1 MAESVFK
8 VNLRKLGSSGI
19 EVSEIGFGAWG
30 IGGYTPGLPAYGETD
45 DAESEKALQAAYD
58 SGITFFD
65 TSDLYGLGHS
75 EELIGK
81 ALKAV
86 RSKICIATKGG
97 FRGIQESQDFS
108 PKYIR
113 SALDASLRRLGTDY
127 VDLYQLHSPSLDVA
141 EPVLELKKSLEELKR
156 EGKIRALGI
165 SVRSPNDGLLATPW
179 GFDSIQVNFNM
190 TDQRAL
196 TNGLFEAAL
205 KHKTGIIV
213 RTPLSYGFLTGE
225 FSERENFGSADHRS
239 RCSQEQ
245 RRLWAQAGKLFFN
258 SFETHQTPAQ
268 AALRF
273 CLSFPAV
280 TTVIPGILKA
290 KQAQENAA
298 ASMLGP
304 LSDKDLSRIREI
316 YASNTFFVPKI

>member
-1 MAESVFK
+1 MAENIFK
-8 VNLRKLGSSGI
+8 VNPRKLGDSGI

-30 IGGYTPGLPAYGETD
+30 IGGPTPGIPAYGETND
-45 DAESEKALQAAYD
+45 DESEKALKTAYD
-58 SGITFFD
+58 CGITFFD

-81 ALKAV
+81 ALKSV

-97 FRGIQESQDFS
+97 FRGEKFQDFS
-108 PKYIR
+108 PRYIR
-113 SALDASLRRLGTDY
+113 SALEASLRRLGTNY
-127 VDLYQLHSPSLDVA
+127 VDLYQLHSPSLETV
-141 EPVLELKKSLEELKR
+141 EPVLELKSLLEELKR

-165 SVRSPNDGLLATPW
+165 SVRTPTDGLLVVSW

-196 TNGLFEAAL
+196 TNGLFEAAR

-213 RTPLSYGFLTGE
+213 RTPLCYGFLTGE
-225 FSERENFGSADHRS
+225 LTESANFVSGDHRGGW
-239 RCSQEQ
+239 SQEQ

-258 SFETHQTPAQ
+258 SLETHQTPAQ

-273 CLSFPAV
+273 CLSFSAV

-290 KQAQENAA
+290 KEARENAA
-298 ASMLGP
+298 ASLLGP
-304 LSDKDLSRIREI
+304 LSDKDRSRICEI
-316 YASNTFFVPKI
+316 YAGNIFFAQKK